1 MDEGF
6 AVIGCSKCRRKMVAD
21 LSKMTKTCQCGAKIS
36 LNKVK
41 LLYVSESAEDAGDFL
56 RKINS
61 AGNSEFSSAEI
72 PKGFGE
78 DL

>member
-1 MDEGF
+1 METGF
-6 AVIGCSKCRRKMVAD
+6 AVVGCLKCRRKMVAD

-41 LLYVSESAEDAGDFL
+41 LLYVSDSAEDAGDFL

-61 AGNSEFSSAEI
+61 AGNSGFSSAEI